1 MFENVAGPSTKH
13 FRSSRGFEAFVS
25 EKLAVVLDKCKI
37 SDRNAVHLLIATAEA
52 LGNNVNKL
60 IINRSSIRSARI
72 EFRKERAKKIRQDYN
87 LANEETVVVHWDGK
101 LLPALTGK
109 GLVDRL
115 PIVASVNGHEQ
126 LLGVPALN
134 TGTGSDQANAVY
146 QTLVE
151 WCLTENVQAF
161 CSDTTASNTG
171 RLNGACV
178 LLEQLL
184 EREIVYLPCRHHI
197 YEIVLKSVFDLKLSG
212 TSGPDVAIFKRFQL
226 AWVTM
231 DTKMFNS
238 GIENCIVMGSV
249 NDVCDD
255 IIKFSIDRLEKN
267 HPRDDY
273 RELLELTVIF
283 LGGILPNGI
292 HFKKPGAIHHARW
305 MAKAI
310 YSLKIYLFRE
320 QFRLTVKEETTL
332 RNICIFIIRLYI
344 KSWFDAPSA
353 IKAPFQDLTFIKNLL
368 NYIAIDKD
376 TSQIAIKKFCGH
388 LWYLSAELCGFAFFD
403 EAVSIDTKRKMVKA
417 LNNEKSTSEMLS
429 TTQRIIISPKNANEL
444 LEKEIEDFVCVKT
457 NNLFKRFA
465 INTDFLKLD
474 PSTWRSNEDFQK
486 LIVLLKKIPV
496 INDVA
501 ERGVQ
506 LIEEYNDKITKDES
520 QKQYLLQVVSDYRKK
535 FPDHKKETLI
545 TSFSGMDLGGDYKN
559 PIVESDHSH
568 AGDEHVEIVE
578 KAKSEMLKRISTTTS
593 TPSQIFAEVINQVP
607 EQALT
612 SFVNEE
618 TTKRILRRQKNKGN
632 PKKPSCL
639 SELIT

>member
-1 MFENVAGPSTKH
+1 MKEKNSEERMQAENKRNYRAHQELVTLCKYIKINNYICITETVQLQSSSSTDEYDDTDSEAIMFENVAGPSTKH

-72 EFRKERAKKIRQDYN
+72 EFRKECAKKIRQDYN

-115 PIVASVNGHEQ
+115 PIVASVNGHKQ

-134 TGTGSDQANAVY
+134 TETGSDHANAMY

-171 RLNGACV
+171 RLNEACV

-184 EREIVYLPCRHHI
+184 EREIVYLPYRHHI
-197 YEIVLKSVFDLKLSG
+197 YEIVLKSVFYLKLSG

-238 GIENCIVMGSV
+238 GIGNCIVMGSV

-255 IIKFSIDRLEKN
+255 IIKFSIDRLEEN
-267 HPRDDY
+267 HSRDDC

-292 HFKKPGAIHHARW
+292 HFKKPGSIHHARW

-320 QFRLTVKEETTL
+320 QFRLTVKEETAL

-376 TSQIAIKKFCGH
+376 TSQIAIKKFCSH

-429 TTQRIIISPKNANEL
+429 TTQRIISPKNANEL

-465 INTDFLKLD
+465 IQHRFFKT
-474 PSTWRSNEDFQK
+474 R
-486 LIVLLKKIPV
+486 PV
-496 INDVA
+496 N
-501 ERGVQ
+501 
-506 LIEEYNDKITKDES
+506 L
-520 QKQYLLQVVSDYRKK
+520 
-535 FPDHKKETLI
+535 
-545 TSFSGMDLGGDYKN
+545 
-559 PIVESDHSH
+559 
-568 AGDEHVEIVE
+568 E
-578 KAKSEMLKRISTTTS
+578 K
-593 TPSQIFAEVINQVP
+593 
-607 EQALT
+607 
-612 SFVNEE
+612 
-618 TTKRILRRQKNKGN
+618 
-632 PKKPSCL
+632 
-639 SELIT
+639 

>member
-25 EKLAVVLDKCKI
+25 EKLAIVLDKCKI
-37 SDRNAVHLLIATAEA
+37 SDRNAVYLLIATAEA

-87 LANEETVVVHWDGK
+87 LANEETVIVHWDGK

-184 EREIVYLPCRHHI
+184 ECEIVYLPCRHHI

-212 TSGPDVAIFKRFQL
+212 TSGPDVDIFKRFQL

-238 GIENCIVMGSV
+238 GIENCIVMSSV

-255 IIKFSIDRLEKN
+255 IIKFSIDRLEEN

-320 QFRLTVKEETTL
+320 QFRLTVKEETAL

-403 EAVSIDTKRKMVKA
+403 EAVSIDMKRKMVKA
-417 LNNEKSTSEMLS
+417 LNNEESTSEMLS
-429 TTQRIIISPKNANEL
+429 TTQRIIISPKHANEL

-486 LIVLLKKIPV
+486 SIVLLKKIPV
-496 INDVA
+496 IKDVA
-501 ERGVQ
+501 ERGVK

-535 FPDHKKETLI
+535 IP
-545 TSFSGMDLGGDYKN
+545 
-559 PIVESDHSH
+559 
-568 AGDEHVEIVE
+568 
-578 KAKSEMLKRISTTTS
+578 
-593 TPSQIFAEVINQVP
+593 
-607 EQALT
+607 
-612 SFVNEE
+612 
-618 TTKRILRRQKNKGN
+618 
-632 PKKPSCL
+632 
-639 SELIT
+639 

>member
-1 MFENVAGPSTKH
+1 MIFWQKARIPTRTEQKCVKKLEDLYQEWRNLQKLEHRKNEIQMHKNAQFISKLDDLFDIAHADALNLISIEEDRAFLVAQRQKGRLGSLLGIDKNKCMKEKNSEERMQAENKRNYRAHQELVTLSETVQLQSSSSTDEYDDTD
-13 FRSSRGFEAFVS
+13 SEAII
-25 EKLAVVLDKCKI
+25 VLDKCKI

-72 EFRKERAKKIRQDYN
+72 EFCKERAKKIRQDYN
-87 LANEETVVVHWDGK
+87 LANEETVVVHWDKK

-115 PIVASVNGHEQ
+115 PIVASFNGHEQ
-126 LLGVPALN
+126 LL
-134 TGTGSDQANAVY
+134 
-146 QTLVE
+146 
-151 WCLTENVQAF
+151 AF

-255 IIKFSIDRLEKN
+255 IIKFSIDRLEEN

-320 QFRLTVKEETTL
+320 QFRLTVKEETAL

-486 LIVLLKKIPV
+486 SIVLLKKIPV

-501 ERGVQ
+501 ERGVK

-545 TSFSGMDLGGDYKN
+545 TSL
-559 PIVESDHSH
+559 
-568 AGDEHVEIVE
+568 
-578 KAKSEMLKRISTTTS
+578 
-593 TPSQIFAEVINQVP
+593 
-607 EQALT
+607 
-612 SFVNEE
+612 
-618 TTKRILRRQKNKGN
+618 
-632 PKKPSCL
+632 
-639 SELIT
+639 

>member
-197 YEIVLKSVFDLKLSG
+197 YEIVLKSVFDLKLNG

-255 IIKFSIDRLEKN
+255 IIKFSIDRLEEN

-273 RELLELTVIF
+273 RELLELT
-283 LGGILPNGI
+283 
-292 HFKKPGAIHHARW
+292 
-305 MAKAI
+305 
-310 YSLKIYLFRE
+310 
-320 QFRLTVKEETTL
+320 
-332 RNICIFIIRLYI
+332 
-344 KSWFDAPSA
+344 FDAPSA
-353 IKAPFQDLTFIKNLL
+353 NKAPFQDLTFIKNLL

-388 LWYLSAELCGFAFFD
+388 LWYLSSELCGFAFFD

-417 LNNEKSTSEMLS
+417 LNNEKSTSEMLL

-486 LIVLLKKIPV
+486 SIVLLKKIPV

-501 ERGVQ
+501 ERGVK

-545 TSFSGMDLGGDYKN
+545 TSL
-559 PIVESDHSH
+559 
-568 AGDEHVEIVE
+568 
-578 KAKSEMLKRISTTTS
+578 
-593 TPSQIFAEVINQVP
+593 
-607 EQALT
+607 
-612 SFVNEE
+612 
-618 TTKRILRRQKNKGN
+618 
-632 PKKPSCL
+632 
-639 SELIT
+639 

>member
-25 EKLAVVLDKCKI
+25 EKLAIVLDKCKI

-255 IIKFSIDRLEKN
+255 IIKFSIDRLEEN

-320 QFRLTVKEETTL
+320 QFRLTVKEETAL

-417 LNNEKSTSEMLS
+417 LNNEESTSEMLS

-486 LIVLLKKIPV
+486 SIVLLKKIPV

-501 ERGVQ
+501 ERGVK

-545 TSFSGMDLGGDYKN
+545 TSL
-559 PIVESDHSH
+559 
-568 AGDEHVEIVE
+568 
-578 KAKSEMLKRISTTTS
+578 
-593 TPSQIFAEVINQVP
+593 
-607 EQALT
+607 
-612 SFVNEE
+612 
-618 TTKRILRRQKNKGN
+618 
-632 PKKPSCL
+632 
-639 SELIT
+639 

>member
-134 TGTGSDQANAVY
+134 TGTGSDQATAVY

-255 IIKFSIDRLEKN
+255 IIKFSIDRLEEN

-320 QFRLTVKEETTL
+320 QFRLTVKEETAL

-353 IKAPFQDLTFIKNLL
+353 IKAPFQDLNFIKNLL

-417 LNNEKSTSEMLS
+417 LNNEESTSEMLS

-486 LIVLLKKIPV
+486 SIVLLKKIPV

-501 ERGVQ
+501 ERGVK

-545 TSFSGMDLGGDYKN
+545 TSL
-559 PIVESDHSH
+559 
-568 AGDEHVEIVE
+568 
-578 KAKSEMLKRISTTTS
+578 
-593 TPSQIFAEVINQVP
+593 
-607 EQALT
+607 
-612 SFVNEE
+612 
-618 TTKRILRRQKNKGN
+618 
-632 PKKPSCL
+632 
-639 SELIT
+639 

>member
-255 IIKFSIDRLEKN
+255 IIKFSIDRLEEN

-320 QFRLTVKEETTL
+320 QFRLTVKEETAL

-486 LIVLLKKIPV
+486 SIVLLKKIPV

-501 ERGVQ
+501 ERGVK

-545 TSFSGMDLGGDYKN
+545 TSL
-559 PIVESDHSH
+559 
-568 AGDEHVEIVE
+568 
-578 KAKSEMLKRISTTTS
+578 
-593 TPSQIFAEVINQVP
+593 
-607 EQALT
+607 
-612 SFVNEE
+612 
-618 TTKRILRRQKNKGN
+618 
-632 PKKPSCL
+632 
-639 SELIT
+639 

>member
-1 MFENVAGPSTKH
+1 MNTGRVKQAVYLETTLNITYYNNYSLSQIVGSKLPSNKQVLSVLFFNMREVKLNSHHSATLVIQETMIFWQKARIPTKTEQKCVKKLEDLYQKWRNLQKLEHRKSEIQMHKNAQFISKLDDLFDIAHADALNLISIEEDRAFLVAQRQKGRLGSLLGIDKNKCMKEKNSEERMQAENKRNYRAHQELVTLSETVQLQSSSSTDEYDDTDSEAIMFENVAGPSTKH

-60 IINRSSIRSARI
+60 IINRSSIRNARI

-146 QTLVE
+146 QTIVE

-161 CSDTTASNTG
+161 CSDATASNTG

-255 IIKFSIDRLEKN
+255 IIKFSIDRQEEN

-273 RELLELTVIF
+273 RELLELTV
-283 LGGILPNGI
+283 
-292 HFKKPGAIHHARW
+292 
-305 MAKAI
+305 
-310 YSLKIYLFRE
+310 
-320 QFRLTVKEETTL
+320 
-332 RNICIFIIRLYI
+332 
-344 KSWFDAPSA
+344 
-353 IKAPFQDLTFIKNLL
+353 
-368 NYIAIDKD
+368 
-376 TSQIAIKKFCGH
+376 
-388 LWYLSAELCGFAFFD
+388 
-403 EAVSIDTKRKMVKA
+403 VSIDTKRKMVKA
-417 LNNEKSTSEMLS
+417 LNNEKSTLEMLS

-486 LIVLLKKIPV
+486 SIVLLKKIPV

-501 ERGVQ
+501 ERGVK

-545 TSFSGMDLGGDYKN
+545 TSL
-559 PIVESDHSH
+559 
-568 AGDEHVEIVE
+568 
-578 KAKSEMLKRISTTTS
+578 
-593 TPSQIFAEVINQVP
+593 
-607 EQALT
+607 
-612 SFVNEE
+612 
-618 TTKRILRRQKNKGN
+618 
-632 PKKPSCL
+632 
-639 SELIT
+639 

>member
-1 MFENVAGPSTKH
+1 MIFWQKARIPTRTEQKCVKKLEDLYQEWRNLQKLEHRKSEIQMHKNAQFLSKLDDLFDIAHADALNLISIEEDRAFLVAQRQKGRLGSLLGIDKNKCMKEKNSEERMQAENKRNYRAHQELVALSETVQLQSSSSTDEYDDTDSEAIMFENVAGPSTKH

-72 EFRKERAKKIRQDYN
+72 EFRKERAKKLRQDYN

-109 GLVDRL
+109 GLVYRL

-146 QTLVE
+146 QTLVD
-151 WCLTENVQAF
+151 WCLAENVQAF

-249 NDVCDD
+249 NDV
-255 IIKFSIDRLEKN
+255 
-267 HPRDDY
+267 Y
-273 RELLELTVIF
+273 
-283 LGGILPNGI
+283 
-292 HFKKPGAIHHARW
+292 
-305 MAKAI
+305 
-310 YSLKIYLFRE
+310 
-320 QFRLTVKEETTL
+320 
-332 RNICIFIIRLYI
+332 
-344 KSWFDAPSA
+344 
-353 IKAPFQDLTFIKNLL
+353 
-368 NYIAIDKD
+368 KD
-376 TSQIAIKKFCGH
+376 TSQISIKKFCGH
-388 LWYLSAELCGFAFFD
+388 LWYLLAELCGFAFFD

-486 LIVLLKKIPV
+486 SIVLLKKIPI

-501 ERGVQ
+501 ERGVK

-520 QKQYLLQVVSDYRKK
+520 
-535 FPDHKKETLI
+535 
-545 TSFSGMDLGGDYKN
+545 
-559 PIVESDHSH
+559 
-568 AGDEHVEIVE
+568 
-578 KAKSEMLKRISTTTS
+578 
-593 TPSQIFAEVINQVP
+593 
-607 EQALT
+607 
-612 SFVNEE
+612 
-618 TTKRILRRQKNKGN
+618 
-632 PKKPSCL
+632 
-639 SELIT
+639 

>member
-1 MFENVAGPSTKH
+1 MKEKNSEERMQAENERNYRAHQELVTLSETVQLQSSSSTDEYEDTDSEAIMFENVAGPSTKP

-37 SDRNAVHLLIATAEA
+37 SDRNAVDLLIATAEA

-87 LANEETVVVHWDGK
+87 LTNEETVVVHWDGK

-197 YEIVLKSVFDLKLSG
+197 YEIVLKSVFDLKLNG

-249 NDVCDD
+249 NDACDD
-255 IIKFSIDRLEKN
+255 IIKFSIDLLEEN

-320 QFRLTVKEETTL
+320 QFRLTVKEETAL

-403 EAVSIDTKRKMVKA
+403 EAVSIDTKRKIVKA

-444 LEKEIEDFVCVKT
+444 LEREIEDFVCVKT

-486 LIVLLKKIPV
+486 SIVLLKKIPV

-501 ERGVQ
+501 ERDVK

-545 TSFSGMDLGGDYKN
+545 TSL
-559 PIVESDHSH
+559 
-568 AGDEHVEIVE
+568 
-578 KAKSEMLKRISTTTS
+578 
-593 TPSQIFAEVINQVP
+593 
-607 EQALT
+607 
-612 SFVNEE
+612 
-618 TTKRILRRQKNKGN
+618 
-632 PKKPSCL
+632 
-639 SELIT
+639 